1 MYKLTICV
9 PCFERPERTIRALN
23 SVMEQDMNRW
33 EAYFVGDKCPNIQ
46 KLIDTGIAQQFIN
59 KAKDNG
65 NLLAIFNMPHHY
77 GGWGYQARNT
87 VIKLANSQYTIFM
100 DNDDVIKPNHFSSYY
115 NSIVETDNDLMYFD
129 TWLEPI
135 PNQFGTTG
143 IKRFAQLEHGSIG
156 HQEIIVK
163 TSLLKKMPPERDHY
177 GHDWTL
183 IENIVNSGAKV
194 EYKKQEP
201 TYIIKGVGE
210 LREKNID

>member
-1 MYKLTICV
+1 MYKITLVV
-9 PCFERPERTIRALN
+9 PCFERPERTLRALDC
-23 SVMEQDMNRW
+23 VMEQDMDGW
-33 EAYFVGDKCPNIQ
+33 EAYFAGDKCPYLQ
-46 KLIDTGIAQQFIN
+46 EFIDSGKAQEYIN
-59 KAKDNG
+59 SAKEKG

-77 GGWGYQARNT
+77 GGWGYQQRNT
-87 VIKLANSQYTIFM
+87 ILRLANSEYTLFM

-115 NSIVETDNDLMYFD
+115 NSIIETRSDLMYFD

-143 IKRFAQLEHGSIG
+143 IKRIPQLEHGSIG

-163 TSLLKKMPPERDHY
+163 TSLLKKMPPQKSRY
-177 GHDWTL
+177 GHDWDL
-183 IENIVNSGAKV
+183 IENIINSGAKL